1 MLKQQNQKE
10 FFMSSLR
17 AQGFNRLNE
26 PFDLLIIGGGA
37 TGLGAALDGLS
48 RGLKVALVEQSDF
61 AKGTSSKSTKLVHG
75 GVRYLEQLNFKLVR
89 DALLERQYFYKNAP
103 HLSESLAFVIPCY
116 NVFSVPFFFF
126 GLKLYDA
133 LAGFPQGQCS
143 SFLSKKETLAD
154 FPYLRSD
161 KLAGA
166 IQYFD
171 GQFNDAQMAVTL
183 AKTCREHGGVMQNYT
198 TFKRFIKSGKQIV
211 GGVVQDV
218 LSGTEYEIQA
228 KCVINASGV
237 FSDGVRRLDEA
248 SHKESLTLAQ
258 GIHLVAKNRLGL
270 TKALLIPKTS
280 DGRVLFCLPWQDSLI
295 LGTTDVKIE
304 HCTLEAT
311 ATQQEVDF
319 ILEGIEQYF
328 PSFDRADL
336 LGQFA
341 GVRPLAKVDNTESKK
356 MSREEKI
363 LISEAGLVSIVGGK
377 WTTYRHMGEH
387 ILNTVLAHG
396 LLPDAPA
403 SKTKDLPLS
412 GWLPKAQAL
421 AIPIAFRHHGAAFES
436 LQQATDFDEKIH
448 ADLPYSMAEIAPAI
462 ELGFA
467 LTVDDFLARR
477 TRAWYINPKAAIDA
491 APKVARKMADILGR
505 DEIWIAQQ
513 LSDIQSLAKHYVLDA
528 YSVQS

>member
-1 MLKQQNQKE
+1 
-10 FFMSSLR
+10 MSTSR
-17 AQGFNRLNE
+17 TQDFKRLAE

-37 TGLGAALDGLS
+37 TGLGTALDALS
-48 RGLKVALVEQSDF
+48 RGLKVALVERSDF

-75 GVRYLEQLNFKLVR
+75 GVRYLEQLNLKLVR
-89 DALLERQYFYKNAP
+89 NALLERQYFYKNAP

-116 NVFSVPFFFF
+116 NIFSIPFFFF

-133 LAGFPQGQCS
+133 LAGFPRHQCS

-154 FPYLRSD
+154 FPYLQAN

-183 AKTCREHGGVMQNYT
+183 AKTCRNHGGVIQNYT
-198 TFKRFIKSGKQIV
+198 TFKRFIKLGNQIV
-211 GGVVQDV
+211 GGVVQDI
-218 LSGTEYEIQA
+218 LTDTEYEIQA
-228 KCVINASGV
+228 KCVINATGI
-237 FSDGVRRLDEA
+237 FSDVIQQLDEA
-248 SHKESLTLAQ
+248 QHQTSLTLAQ

-280 DGRVLFCLPWQDSLI
+280 DGRVLFCLPWQDRLI

-304 HCTLEAT
+304 NCTLEAT

-319 ILEGIEQYF
+319 ILEGVQQYF

-341 GVRPLAKVDNTESKK
+341 GVRPLVKMDNTESKK

-363 LISEAGLVSIVGGK
+363 LISEAGLVSIIGGK

-387 ILNTVLAHG
+387 ILDMVFAHG
-396 LLPDAPA
+396 LLPKAPA

-412 GWLPKAQAL
+412 GWLPKKQAL
-421 AIPIAFRHHGAAFES
+421 SIPVAFRHYGTAFED
-436 LQQATDFDEKIH
+436 LKQAPDFDEKIH
-448 ADLPYSMAEIAPAI
+448 SDLPYSMAEIALAI
-462 ELGFA
+462 EHGFA

-477 TRAWYINPKAAIDA
+477 TRSWYINPKAAIEA

-505 DEIWIAQQ
+505 DDAWIAQQ
-513 LSDIQSLAKHYVLDA
+513 LSEIQNLAKHYVLDA
-528 YSVQS
+528 YTIQH